1 MRYYVVVDALTG
13 NIVESKIET
22 PAMEAKEKKEDLA
35 VAETAKRKERLE
47 EKFVYCA
54 VRGSIRCTYYKSGRS

>member
-35 VAETAKRKERLE
+35 VAKTAKLKELLE
-47 EKFVYCA
+47 EKFVYCP
-54 VRGSIRCTYYKSGRS
+54 VRESIRCAHYKSGRS